1 MVNKKR
7 KLKKNNLSA
16 KEIVSALNKHKE
28 ELKKYNVEKIGLFGS
43 FLKKNQNKKSDID
56 LLVEFNKAT
65 FDNYMD
71 LKLFLEKLF
80 KRRVDLVVE
89 KNLKPALRYV
99 KKEAI
104 YA

>member
-1 MVNKKR
+1 MVNKKQ
-7 KLKKNNLSA
+7 KLRRENLSA
-16 KEIVSALNKHKE
+16 KEIVLTLNKHKD
-28 ELKKYNVEKIGLFGS
+28 ELRKYNVKKIGLFGS
-43 FLKKNQNKKSDID
+43 FLKNNQNKKSDVD
-56 LLVEFNKAT
+56 LLVEFDKTT

-80 KRRVDLVVE
+80 KRKVDLVVE

>member
-1 MVNKKR
+1 MVNKKQ
-7 KLKKNNLSA
+7 KLRRENLSA
-16 KEIVSALNKHKE
+16 KEIVLTLNKHKD
-28 ELKKYNVEKIGLFGS
+28 ELRKYKVKKIGLFGS
-43 FLKKNQNKKSDID
+43 FLKNNQNKKSDVD
-56 LLVEFNKAT
+56 LLVEFDKTT
-65 FDNYMD
+65 FDDYMD

-80 KRRVDLVVE
+80 KRKVDLVVE